1 MSGICAIHSSE
12 WKAMN
17 ELKRTMN
24 DFTQKPPGMHIPT
37 GLSFWL
43 HLPFENTSWEN
54 CLELRHSEQ

>member
-1 MSGICAIHSSE
+1 
-12 WKAMN
+12 
-17 ELKRTMN
+17 MN